1 MKRKAPN
8 RNPVARHAGRF
19 NHATVFRDR
28 TRYSRKPKHK
38 GRESFSMAVSTAA
51 MAKDSRPELVI
62 RQSLDAVSVSTSPAM
77 RHLAGSHIL

>member
-1 MKRKAPN
+1 MKRKTQN

-38 GRESFSMAVSTAA
+38 GRESSAITVSAAVMAEGIAA
-51 MAKDSRPELVI
+51 
-62 RQSLDAVSVSTSPAM
+62 
-77 RHLAGSHIL
+77 